1 MFKILILIVFLAFTI
16 LLIKELYFY
25 PNLNKYTSVI
35 DKNFNYDEYSDPKT
49 FTTDVKNE
57 IDKGVKFP
65 LENPEYVIVKSDKFW
80 KPSRRLSNKK
90 MKELLLILN
99 DSTNYDWGELGTP
112 YFDKYLIFY
121 NSKDECI
128 GLTEVSYDGQTYS
141 HPSLIRMKWGLN
153 NKINEI
159 MEIIEE

>member
-1 MFKILILIVFLAFTI
+1 
-16 LLIKELYFY
+16 
-25 PNLNKYTSVI
+25 
-35 DKNFNYDEYSDPKT
+35 
-49 FTTDVKNE
+49 
-57 IDKGVKFP
+57 
-65 LENPEYVIVKSDKFW
+65 
-80 KPSRRLSNKK
+80 